1 MGIGSLDQPTLA
13 VTTAIAIAFFGLL
26 LLVARGEGGARD
38 PLTLWG
44 SALLCGAL
52 GLALLAAR
60 TSPWLTHAAAN
71 VAILTGT
78 SLGWTGCRLF
88 MERPAL
94 PLRVAAGPLLW
105 LACAQFPALSAGHP
119 GAIVTASLIGA
130 TYTTASVVT
139 LARPSPERLPSRAA
153 ALVMLAFHAAVFLG
167 RGTIALLA
175 MIGAR
180 APASMGL
187 ANVMIIEGLLHTAGM
202 SFILLA
208 MTKDRAEVRN
218 AAALI
223 AARDA
228 ARSVAD
234 AKSRFLARMS
244 HEVRTPLNGIL
255 GLAQVLVQD
264 RRLAPDQREW
274 AETLER
280 AGRHLLSI
288 VNDALDLAKVEAG
301 RMEIAIAPLAP
312 ADLGREAVALL
323 AGVAEAGGVRLILD
337 LHPALPAMVAGDAI
351 RLRQVLLNL
360 LSNAVRLTP
369 KDGEVRLAIAPHP
382 APGAGVLRF
391 AVTDT
396 GPGVPAARRG
406 ELFKDFAATGPV
418 GRDGSQGSGLGLAI
432 SAALVRAMD
441 GRIGFTPGPDDRG
454 AIFWMEVPLPAL
466 AARPPIPA
474 HPAPSHPS
482 AAKAEAAP
490 AEPVAAELVEACAGA
505 ASRVPPRPAT
515 PSAGPE
521 QPPAGPLCVLVADDV
536 ASNRKMAQ
544 AMLEQAGHATRTVE
558 GGEAAVSAV
567 AAGGIDVVL
576 MDMRMPDLD
585 GMEATRRIRALDSP
599 AARVKIVAL
608 SADAMPEHILACE
621 QAGMDGHVAKP
632 VERARLL
639 AEIARVTNA

>member
-1 MGIGSLDQPTLA
+1 MDQPTLA

-26 LLVARGEGGARD
+26 LLVARGQGGVRD

-52 GLALLAAR
+52 GLVLLAAR
-60 TSPWLTHAAAN
+60 TTPWLTHAAAN

-78 SLGWTGCRLF
+78 GLGWTGCRLF

-94 PLRVAAGPLLW
+94 PLRVAVGPLLW
-105 LACAQFPALSAGHP
+105 LALDQVPALSAGHP

-130 TYTTASVVT
+130 TYTTASAVT

-153 ALVMLAFHAAVFLG
+153 ALVMLAFHILVFLG
-167 RGTIALLA
+167 RGTLALLA

-180 APASMGL
+180 APAGIGL
-187 ANVMIIEGLLHTAGM
+187 TNVLIIEGLLHTAGM

-208 MTKDRAEVRN
+208 MTKDRAEARN

-264 RRLAPDQREW
+264 PRLAADQREW

-312 ADLGREAVALL
+312 GELGREALALL
-323 AGVAEAGGVRLILD
+323 AGVAEAEGVRLILD
-337 LHPALPAMVAGDAI
+337 LHPALPGMVAGDAI

-369 KDGEVRLAIAPHP
+369 KGGEVRLVIAPHS
-382 APGAGVLRF
+382 GSGVDMLRF

-432 SAALVRAMD
+432 SAALVRAMS
-441 GRIGFTPGPDDRG
+441 GRIGFTPGPEDRG

-466 AARPPIPA
+466 PGRPPVPA
-474 HPAPSHPS
+474 DPMPPAAVLPNPALANPAPTGSS
-482 AAKAEAAP
+482 AAQPAA
-490 AEPVAAELVEACAGA
+490 AGGA
-505 ASRVPPRPAT
+505 VASRVALHPVTPA
-515 PSAGPE
+515 AGPE
-521 QPPAGPLCVLVADDV
+521 CRPTGPLCVLVADDV

-558 GGEAAVSAV
+558 GGEAAITAV

-585 GMEATRRIRALDSP
+585 GMEATRRIRALDGP